1 LGTGLEIMSG
11 NTLNT
16 KADPI
21 GTGQNPAT
29 RRHFSRRWK
38 LALLGITLLCAAGVA
53 GAVKYY
59 RFYYHLTPQ
68 EVSHTVE
75 HETFDATIRS
85 DKTIKLQI
93 YQQANAS
100 SQQLVLFTSGDGGWS
115 PFCADIAAHLASGG
129 RTVVGFDSKDY
140 LTSFSTSESPVTPE
154 EISKDY
160 QDILTASLKLNGVN
174 QSAPVILSGWSLGA
188 GYSLLAASTPAIK
201 ASVNR
206 VVAISLPLKNEL
218 AWKASDALI
227 YITHGTPHEKVF
239 DSREYIAR
247 LGDTPVAIMNASDD
261 DNAPIKDAQTL
272 FNASPG
278 PKKLFVVKA
287 SGHHFEGGEQ
297 EFYMHLDEAFDP
309 GLVFESLH

>member
-1 LGTGLEIMSG
+1 MSG
-11 NTLNT
+11 NRVNPIT
-16 KADPI
+16 DHI
-21 GTGQNPAT
+21 GTGHKPASG
-29 RRHFSRRWK
+29 RQLSRRWK
-38 LALLGITLLCAAGVA
+38 LALLGIGLVCAISVA

-59 RFYYHLTPQ
+59 RFYYHVTQQ
-68 EVSHTVE
+68 EVSRTIE
-75 HETFDATIRS
+75 HETFDATIRR

-115 PFCADIAAHLASGG
+115 PFCADIAAHLASRG

-140 LTSFSTSESPVTPE
+140 LTSFSSSEAPVTPE

-160 QDILTASLKLNGVN
+160 QDILTASRGLNGVN

-188 GYSLLAASTPAIK
+188 GYSLLAASNPGIK

-206 VVAISLPLKNEL
+206 VVAISLPFKNEL
-218 AWKASDALI
+218 AWKPSDALI

-247 LGDTPVAIMNASDD
+247 LGDTPIAIMNASDD
-261 DNAPIKDAQTL
+261 DNAPIKDAQIL
-272 FNASPG
+272 YDASPG
-278 PKKLFVVKA
+278 PKKLYVVKA

-297 EFYMHLDEAFDP
+297 EFYQHLDEAFDTN
-309 GLVFESLH
+309 LIFESLH